1 MEDRIY
7 LLVRVNLQTSYQ
19 NIHEAFKEIQ
29 ETATC
34 NITDTAK
41 VKIKTV
47 EFVNYKLKAKTNET

>member
-7 LLVRVNLQTSYQ
+7 LLVRVTLKTSHI
-19 NIHEAFKEIQ
+19 NIHEAFQEIQ

-34 NITDTAK
+34 MITDTAK

-47 EFVNYKLKAKTNET
+47 EFVNYKLKSKP